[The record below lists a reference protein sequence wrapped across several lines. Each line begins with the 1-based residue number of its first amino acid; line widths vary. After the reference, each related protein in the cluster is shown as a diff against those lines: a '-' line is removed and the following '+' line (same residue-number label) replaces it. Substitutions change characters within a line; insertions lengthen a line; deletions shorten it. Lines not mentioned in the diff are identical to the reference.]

1 MPEGAV
7 HTAGR
12 PPLYQRLQSV
22 LRDGIES
29 GVYGPGDVFPSEAAL
44 MAEHSLSRITVRRAI
59 SELQREGLVISR
71 QGAGTF
77 VADPARAGAQCLVSF
92 TSDVLRHGRT
102 PGSELISLRR
112 QAGPDFAARHLGL
125 LRDTELVH
133 IKRLRSVDGQP
144 VFLSDAYIPAAVL
157 PCLAPDD
164 LSRRGLDQSLHRLVE
179 RHHPVP
185 LDDGEEVATAVIAN
199 EEVREIFELPQ
210 QSPVIRK
217 TCLLRDRNGSPIIYE
232 EATWGVPE
240 HSTVIWRRSAA
251 AVSSNGG

>member
-7 HTAGR
+7 HAAGQ
-12 PPLYQRLQSV
+12 PPLYQRLCSL
-22 LRDGIES
+22 LRDHIDS
-29 GVYGPGDVFPSEAAL
+29 GAYRPGDPFPSEAAL
-44 MAEHSLSRITVRRAI
+44 ISQHSVSRITVRRAI
-59 SELQREGLVISR
+59 SELEREGLVVTR

-77 VADPARAGAQCLVSF
+77 VADPSRAAAQCLMSF

-102 PGSELISLRR
+102 PGSELISLRTET
-112 QAGPDFAARHLGL
+112 GPDHAARQLGL
-125 LRDTELVH
+125 AHDIALLH
-133 IKRLRSVDGQP
+133 IKRLRTVDEEP
-144 VFLSDAYIPAAVL
+144 VYLSDAYIPATIL
-157 PCLAPDD
+157 PDLAPDD
-164 LSRRGLDQSLHRLVE
+164 ISRRGLDQSLYRLIE
-179 RHHPVP
+179 RHYPVP
-185 LDDGEEVATAVIAN
+185 LEDGEEVATAVIAN

-251 AVSSNGG
+251 AVSQNGK

>member
-1 MPEGAV
+1 M

-12 PPLYQRLQSV
+12 APLYQRLQSV
-22 LRDGIES
+22 LRDRIES
-29 GVYGPGDVFPSEAAL
+29 GMYRPGDVFPSEATL
-44 MAEHSLSRITVRRAI
+44 MAEHSLSRITVRRAV
-59 SELQREGLVISR
+59 SELQREGLVITR

-92 TSDVLRHGRT
+92 TSHILRHGRT
-102 PGSELISLRR
+102 PGSDLISLRS
-112 QAGPDFAARHLGL
+112 QAGPDFAARQLGL
-125 LRDTELVH
+125 PHDTELVH

-144 VFLSDAYIPAAVL
+144 VFLSDAYIPAAIL
-157 PCLAPDD
+157 PDLAPDD
-164 LSRRGLDQSLHRLVE
+164 LSRRGLDQSLYRLVE

-185 LDDGEEVATAVIAN
+185 LEDGEEVATAVIAN

-251 AVSSNGG
+251 AASSNGG